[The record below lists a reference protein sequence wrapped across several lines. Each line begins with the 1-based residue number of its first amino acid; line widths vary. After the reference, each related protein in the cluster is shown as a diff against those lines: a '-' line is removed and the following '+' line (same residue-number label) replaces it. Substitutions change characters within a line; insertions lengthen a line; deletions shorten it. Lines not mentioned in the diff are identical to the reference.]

1 MNAKMEDLTTEQKIA
16 AAARKIFTQKG
27 YAATKTRDIAEEAGI
42 NLALLNYYFGSKEN
56 LFKQVLKEKFEA
68 LFGLM
73 IPLLSDRNISLDKKI
88 RLLVRNYTKLLT
100 ENEELPIFVL
110 NELRNNENIFNPI
123 LQQAQTI
130 SQPTIDEQLQH
141 NGFAISTSDF
151 IMNIVSLT
159 IFPFIAKPLFITSG
173 MVKDEDFLQFIENR
187 EKLIPEWIFAIL
199 KQSQQ

>member
-1 MNAKMEDLTTEQKIA
+1 MEELTTEQKIVE
-16 AAARKIFTQKG
+16 AARKIFTQKG

-56 LFKQVLKEKFEA
+56 LFKQIVTEKFED

-73 IPLLSDRNISLDKKI
+73 SPILSNKNITLEEKI
-88 RLLVRNYTKLLT
+88 QTLVKNYTNLLI
-100 ENEELPIFVL
+100 ENEDLPIFVL
-110 NELRNNENIFNPI
+110 NELKNNGSIFDHI
-123 LQQAQTI
+123 LQQARTI
-130 SQPTIDEQLQH
+130 SQPIIDEQLVSNAH
-141 NGFAISTSDF
+141 TISTPDF

-159 IFPFIAKPLFITSG
+159 IFPFIAKPLFIASG
-173 MVKDEDFLQFIENR
+173 LLKEEEFLQFIHNR

>member
-1 MNAKMEDLTTEQKIA
+1 MEELTTEQKIVE
-16 AAARKIFTQKG
+16 AARKIFTQKG

-56 LFKQVLKEKFEA
+56 LFKQIVSEKFED

-73 IPLLSDRNISLDKKI
+73 SPILSDRHITLEEKI
-88 RLLVRNYTKLLT
+88 RILVSNYTKLLR

-110 NELRNNENIFNPI
+110 NELKNNGIMFNYI
-123 LQQAQTI
+123 LQQARTI
-130 SQPTIDEQLQH
+130 AQPILDEQLKSD
-141 NGFAISTSDF
+141 GYTISTTDF
-151 IMNIVSLT
+151 IMNIISLT
-159 IFPFIAKPLFITSG
+159 IFPFISKPLFVASG
-173 MVKDEDFLQFIENR
+173 MLEEEDFSLFIQNR

>member
-1 MNAKMEDLTTEQKIA
+1 MEDLTTEQKIA

-27 YAATKTRDIAEEAGI
+27 YAATKIRDIAEEAGI
-42 NLALLNYYFGSKEN
+42 NLALLNYYFGSKKN
-56 LFKQVLKEKFEA
+56 LFKQVLEEKFEA

-73 IPLLSDRNISLDKKI
+73 IPVLSDRNISLNEKI
-88 RLLVRNYTKLLT
+88 RLLVKNYTKLLT

-110 NELRNNENIFNPI
+110 NELRNNGNIFNLV
-123 LQQAQTI
+123 LQQARTL

-141 NGFAISTSDF
+141 DGFAISTPDF

-173 MVKDEDFLQFIENR
+173 MVKEEDFLQFIENR